1 MRTLC
6 AVLTLVAA
14 ITVCS
19 RPQTLAQGVGVVL
32 VERIQDLDLT
42 DDQEAK
48 IADIRKEFRPRVEKE
63 ARELAALAK
72 EEVEKVRAVLTPKQR
87 EQLQAMKDER
97 KEMKF
102 ERLCERLAHLKELDL
117 TDAEVAKI
125 QAIRKEVRPQ
135 MAKVMAQLEGLL
147 TPAQKQAREEA
158 LKAGKS
164 RREVRQALKL
174 NDEQRQKVVAVG
186 KELRGLVHNEMT
198 QIHDLLTESQKVKL
212 AGLKDEVKDRV
223 RDRMAHRVMNF
234 RELNLT
240 DAQKTSLANIRQE
253 FLPRIHEAGDTL
265 RATIREEVTAI
276 VNVLKQ

>member
-14 ITVCS
+14 IVVCS
-19 RPQTLAQGVGVVL
+19 RPQTQAQGVGARL
-32 VERIQDLDLT
+32 AERVQDLDLT

-48 IADIRKEFRPRVEKE
+48 IADIRKEFRPRVAKE
-63 ARELAALAK
+63 AKELAALVK
-72 EEVEKVRAVLTPKQR
+72 DEVEKVRAVLTPKQR

-97 KEMKF
+97 REMKF
-102 ERLCERLAHLKELDL
+102 ERLCERIAHLKELDL

-125 QAIRKEVRPQ
+125 EGIRKEVRPQ
-135 MAKVMAQLEGLL
+135 IEKVMARLEGLL
-147 TPAQKQAREEA
+147 TAAQKQAREEA

-164 RREVRQALKL
+164 LREVRQALKL
-174 NDEQRQKVVAVG
+174 NDDQRQKVVAVAR
-186 KELRGLVHNEMT
+186 ELRGLVRDEMT
-198 QIHDLLTESQKVKL
+198 QIGDLLTESQKEKL
-212 AGLKDEVKDRV
+212 AVLKDEVRDRV

-253 FLPRIHEAGDTL
+253 FRPRIHEAGNNL
-265 RATIREEVTAI
+265 RATVREEVTAI
-276 VNVLKQ
+276 LAVLKQ

>member
-14 ITVCS
+14 IVVCS
-19 RPQTLAQGVGVVL
+19 RPQTQAQGVGARLADRV
-32 VERIQDLDLT
+32 QDLDLT

-72 EEVEKVRAVLTPKQR
+72 EEAGKVRAVLTPKQR

-102 ERLCERLAHLKELDL
+102 ERLCDRLAHLKELDL

-125 QAIRKEVRPQ
+125 QDIRKEVRPQ
-135 MAKVMAQLEGLL
+135 MTKVMAQLDGLL
-147 TPAQKQAREEA
+147 TAAQKQAREEA
-158 LKAGKS
+158 LKSGKS
-164 RREVRQALKL
+164 RREVRLALKL
-174 NDEQRQKVVAVG
+174 NDEQRQKVEAVG
-186 KELRGLVHNEMT
+186 KELRGLVRDEMT
-198 QIHDLLTESQKVKL
+198 QIRDLLTESQKEKL
-212 AGLKDEVKDRV
+212 AVLKDEVKDRV
-223 RDRMAHRVMNF
+223 RDRMAHRMMNF

-240 DAQKTSLANIRQE
+240 DAQKTALANIRQE
-253 FLPRIHEAGDTL
+253 FRPRIHEAGNNL
-265 RATIREEVTAI
+265 RATIREEATAI
-276 VNVLKQ
+276 LAVLKQ